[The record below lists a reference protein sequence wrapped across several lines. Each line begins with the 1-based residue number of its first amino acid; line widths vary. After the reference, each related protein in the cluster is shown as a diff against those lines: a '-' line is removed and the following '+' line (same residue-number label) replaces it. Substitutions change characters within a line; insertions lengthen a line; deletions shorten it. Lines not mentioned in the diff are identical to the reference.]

1 MEKLQKPGFQGGP
14 EPYSDKDPDVSENGI
29 NRGSVDVIHGVY
41 AHSWPIAGMKVKD
54 ARAALAAK
62 MNIDPAATAVV
73 DGNDTEED
81 CVLLEGQVLTFVK
94 QAGEKG

>member
-1 MEKLQKPGFQGGP
+1 
-14 EPYSDKDPDVSENGI
+14 
-29 NRGSVDVIHGVY
+29 
-41 AHSWPIAGMKVKD
+41 
-54 ARAALAAK
+54 
-62 MNIDPAATAVV
+62 VV